1 MKHSIYTSEKGR
13 LEILN
18 HYEQYLNSFD
28 FEVERAFVD
37 TSIGETHVLMAG
49 PKEGKPLFIFQ
60 GGNCINPMTLS
71 WFKPLIKKYRI
82 YAPDT
87 IGHPGYSEQ
96 KRISAKDFSFAQ
108 WIVELMDYFNIKK
121 CAFLGPSYGAG
132 IILRLAAYMP
142 DRIDCA
148 TLVSPAGLKVGS
160 KMEMI
165 QHILFPLLLFKNFS
179 SAKYLEQIA
188 DRMSA
193 NCMKEFDRQIIG
205 DIFRYVKLEQEMP
218 KLTGRKELKNYISP
232 TLVIAGEKDI
242 FFPEK
247 KIKKRA
253 EQVIPNLTIFQS
265 FNMGHFPSED
275 YLEKINNVIIDF
287 LNKYY

>member
-1 MKHSIYTSEKGR
+1 MKHSIYNSDKGR
-13 LEILN
+13 LEILS

-37 TSIGETHVLMAG
+37 TDIGKTHVLIAG

-71 WFKPLIKKYRI
+71 WFKPLIQKYRV

-96 KRISAKDFSFAQ
+96 KRISAKDNSFAQ
-108 WIVELMDYFNIKK
+108 WIAELMDYFNVAK
-121 CAFLGPSYGAG
+121 CAFVGPSYGAG
-132 IILRLAAYMP
+132 IILRLATYMP

-148 TLVSPAGLKVGS
+148 ALVSPAGLKLGS

-165 QHILFPLLLFKNFS
+165 QHILIPLLLFKKTLS
-179 SAKYLEQIA
+179 SKYLEKIA
-188 DRMSA
+188 DKMSA
-193 NCMKEFDRQIIG
+193 RCMKEVDRQIIG

-218 KLTGRKELKNYISP
+218 KLTDRKELTNYISP
-232 TLVIAGEKDI
+232 TLIIAGEKDI

-247 KIKKRA
+247 IIKKRA
-253 EQVIPNLTIFQS
+253 EQVIPNLTIFHA
-265 FNMGHFPSED
+265 FNMGHFPSDD
-275 YLEKINNVIIDF
+275 YLEKINNVIIGF

>member
-1 MKHSIYTSEKGR
+1 MKHTIYNSDNGR
-13 LEILN
+13 LKILT

-37 TSIGETHVLMAG
+37 TSFGKTHVLMAG

-60 GGNCINPMTLS
+60 GGNCVNPMTLS
-71 WFKPLIKKYRI
+71 WLKPLIQKYRI

-96 KRISAKDFSFAQ
+96 KRISAKDDSFAQ
-108 WIVELMDYFNIKK
+108 WIAELMDYFNIKK

-132 IILRLAAYMP
+132 IVLRLATYMP

-148 TLVSPAGLKVGS
+148 VLVSPAGLKLGS

-165 QHILFPLLLFKNFS
+165 QHILIPLLLFKNTS
-179 SAKYLEQIA
+179 SAKYLEKIT

-193 NCMKEFDRQIIG
+193 DCMKEMDRQIIG

-218 KLTGRKELKNYISP
+218 KLTVRKELENYFSP
-232 TLVIAGEKDI
+232 TLIIAGEKDI
-242 FFPEK
+242 FFPKK
-247 KIKKRA
+247 KIKRRA

-265 FNMGHFPSED
+265 FNMGHFPSDD
-275 YLEKINNVIIDF
+275 YLEKINNVIINF
-287 LNKYY
+287 LNNYY

>member
-1 MKHSIYTSEKGR
+1 MKHSIYNSEKGR
-13 LEILN
+13 LAILK

-37 TSIGETHVLMAG
+37 ISIGKTHVLIAG
-49 PKEGKPLFIFQ
+49 PKEGKPLFVFQ

-71 WFKPLIKKYRI
+71 WFKPLIQKYRI

-96 KRISAKDFSFAQ
+96 KRISAKDNSFAQ
-108 WIVELMDYFNIKK
+108 WIAELMDYFNIKK

-132 IILRLAAYMP
+132 IILRLATYMP
-142 DRIDCA
+142 NRIDCA
-148 TLVSPAGLKVGS
+148 VLVSPAGLKLGS
-160 KMEMI
+160 KTEMI
-165 QHILFPLLLFKNFS
+165 QHILIPLLMFKNSS
-179 SAKYLEQIA
+179 SAKYLEKIT

-193 NCMKEFDRQIIG
+193 NCMKEMDRQIIG

-218 KLTGRKELKNYISP
+218 KLTVRKELENYVSP
-232 TLVIAGEKDI
+232 TLIIAGEQDI

-275 YLEKINNVIIDF
+275 YLEKINNVIIGF
-287 LNKYY
+287 FNKYY